1 MNHRFTKP
9 TALGGAISP
18 ALHCVYAMP
27 VLAVSVALLAG
38 APSLAQAQAGAN
50 LAIEEIVVTS
60 RRREEAMQSVP
71 VAVTALDEKALDAL
85 FPRNVG
91 DLSGVAPN
99 FIVGS
104 HGSFPS
110 SAHFTIRGLTS
121 MDIERSFDPSVGVA
135 VDGFFVPTNATQM
148 IDLFDVERVE
158 VLRGPQG
165 TLFGR
170 NTIGGLVNVIR
181 KSPSHERS
189 GDIEGTFGKFGRGD
203 IRAAFNTSIVEDVLA
218 ARFAV
223 ASQNFDGYVFNEFD
237 DRRRGGSDIVSA
249 RAAFLYTP
257 TQQLTVNV
265 NYDYFRSNSDSGISL
280 NLSDPDGGF
289 LLCQFTECGG
299 IPDDLY
305 RTNENVPNRHDEQSD
320 TFMVDVAWDFD
331 QWTLSSLT
339 GYRQHEEDIN
349 IDFDGSSLDWYHSLR
364 NQEEKTFSQEFRAV
378 TDFQGPLNFVAGLYW
393 FQTRY
398 DLDMDNVFIFFPDG
412 SGQRTGH
419 RSRSVAAYVQ
429 GDYSLTETLRLT
441 LGARY
446 TWEEKE
452 LRYHEPFQPDG
463 LVPPVR
469 VEDLKEDWSE
479 FTPRLGLDWQLSD
492 EILVYASYAAGF
504 KSGGW
509 NGRAGTIASASEAYD
524 PETVDTLEIGLK
536 SDLFDRRM
544 RLNLAAFQ
552 SSYKDLQLDINK
564 PLIVDGSANS
574 ETVVDNVAKATIRG
588 AELETRLRAT
598 EALTLNV
605 TFGWL
610 DASYDRFLADVNAD
624 GTVTDNS
631 GLKFRRSPKFQ
642 YSIGAN
648 YMLDLGR
655 NGGLSLD
662 ALYRWRDSTFLTVLN
677 DDVGRQSSVGLV
689 DLSATWFSP
698 SDRYEVSAFVK
709 NATQENYI
717 DYAFVAA
724 GLFQFG
730 SPNAPRTWGVRGRL
744 RF

>member
-1 MNHRFTKP
+1 MTVSVR
-9 TALGGAISP
+9 A
-18 ALHCVYAMP
+18 
-27 VLAVSVALLAG
+27 AVSRALTLPAIASGLAAG
-38 APSLAQAQAGAN
+38 AVLLTASPTVVQAQAAEGAS

-60 RRREEAMQSVP
+60 RRREETLQSVP
-71 VAVTALDEKALDAL
+71 VAVTALDERALDAL
-85 FPRNVG
+85 FTSNIG

-181 KSPSHERS
+181 KGPSHERS
-189 GDIEGTFGKFGRGD
+189 GDIEGTFGNFGRAD
-203 IRAAFNTSIVEDVLA
+203 LRAAMNTSIVEDVLA

-237 DRRRGGSDIVSA
+237 GRRRGGSDIVSA
-249 RAAFLYTP
+249 RGALLYTP
-257 TQQLTVNV
+257 NKRLTVNF
-265 NYDYFRSNSDSGISL
+265 NYDYFRSDSDSGISL

-289 LLCQFTECGG
+289 LLCAFTECGG

-305 RTNENVPNRHDEQSD
+305 LTNENVPNRHDERSH
-320 TFMVDVAWDFD
+320 TFLLDVAWDFD
-331 QWTLSSLT
+331 QFTLSSLT
-339 GYRQHEEDIN
+339 GYRRHEEDIN
-349 IDFDGSSLDWYHSLR
+349 IDFDGSPLDWYHSLR
-364 NQEEKTFSQEFRAV
+364 NQEEVTFSQEFRAI
-378 TDFQGPLNFVAGLYW
+378 TDFDSPLNFVAGLYW

-419 RSRSVAAYVQ
+419 SSRSAAAYVQ
-429 GDYSLTETLRLT
+429 GDYSLTDTLRLT

-463 LVPPVR
+463 LVPPIR
-469 VEDLKEDWSE
+469 VEGLKEDWSE
-479 FTPRLGLDWQLSD
+479 FTPRLGLDWQVND
-492 EILVYASYAAGF
+492 EVLLYASYAAGF

-509 NGRAGTIASASEAYD
+509 NGRAGTIASASEPYD
-524 PETVDTLEIGLK
+524 PETVDTIEIGLK

-544 RLNLAAFQ
+544 RLNIAAFQ
-552 SSYKDLQLDINK
+552 SSYEDLQLDINK
-564 PLIVDGSANS
+564 PLIVDGQANT

-588 AELETRLRAT
+588 AELEARLRAT
-598 EALTLNV
+598 EALTLNL

-624 GTVTDNS
+624 GEVTDNS
-631 GLKFRRSPKFQ
+631 GLKFRRSPKVQ
-642 YSIGAN
+642 YSAGVN
-648 YMLDLGR
+648 YMVDLGG
-655 NGGLSLD
+655 NGAVSLD

-677 DDVGRQSSVGLV
+677 DETGRQSAVGLL

-717 DYAFVAA
+717 EYAFVAA

-730 SPNAPRTWGVRGRL
+730 SPNAPRTWGVRGRV